1 MMGFFHVFL
10 PSVRDITSFASQEGL
25 HKLLISHKLPVH
37 DEFGG
42 ANSMPRGKKVTNMDI
57 PSTMPPAA
65 SAEEREKMLI
75 SLAYNLLEKR
85 LLDGSASSQEV
96 TSIIKMGTMRER
108 LERDNLMK
116 KNELLTAQT
125 EVARS
130 QKNAEA
136 AAQRAIDAIMRYRG
150 GSQTEED
157 ETIF

>member
-1 MMGFFHVFL
+1 M
-10 PSVRDITSFASQEGL
+10 S
-25 HKLLISHKLPVH
+25 
-37 DEFGG
+37 
-42 ANSMPRGKKVTNMDI
+42 RGKKVTNIDI

>member
-1 MMGFFHVFL
+1 
-10 PSVRDITSFASQEGL
+10 
-25 HKLLISHKLPVH
+25 
-37 DEFGG
+37 
-42 ANSMPRGKKVTNMDI
+42 MPRGKKVTNMDI

-150 GSQTEED
+150 RSQAEED